1 MTQRLPGSPA
11 ADPDALVR
19 ASVAVT
25 IGHGLFS
32 VLTWA
37 LADRL
42 DRVYLV
48 VSAALFVIG
57 TGLLALGLWNGI
69 QRSRTEE
76 VTLTGLAAID
86 KSYVPARTRNILW
99 AMTLVQTV
107 VGVVFASLRPFTD
120 QAFGLLVPLF
130 GLGVTMLWASRFGV
144 FHPRSDR

>member
-1 MTQRLPGSPA
+1 M
-11 ADPDALVR
+11 LVR

-25 IGHGLFS
+25 IGHGAFS

-37 LADRL
+37 FAERFDRL
-42 DRVYLV
+42 YLV
-48 VSAALFVIG
+48 VSAALFIGG

-86 KSYVPARTRNILW
+86 TSYVPPRTRNLLW
-99 AMTLVQTV
+99 GMTLLQTAY
-107 VGVVFASLRPFTD
+107 GVLFASLRPFTD